1 MDEWRLLSDSAVLV
15 DPTLTTYDVIHVS
28 RELATDQSRTRTW
41 CLNGNCTFQNKIP
54 R

>member
-28 RELATDQSRTRTW
+28 HDIATDQSRTRAW
-41 CLNGNCTFQNKIP
+41 CLNGNYIFQNKIP
-54 R
+54 K